1 MQYTVL
7 ASRVLNAHWRSQY
20 GANGAT
26 APPPN
31 AKDHF
36 CKSCKSD
43 EIFCG
48 AGRGGKL
55 AVSLSLLITDASL

>member
-7 ASRVLNAHWRSQY
+7 ATSVVNVHWRSQY

-26 APPPN
+26 APPPRN

-43 EIFCG
+43 EIFLW
-48 AGRGGKL
+48 GRTRG
-55 AVSLSLLITDASL
+55 

>member
-1 MQYTVL
+1 MQYIVL
-7 ASRVLNAHWRSQY
+7 TTSVVNVRWRSQY

-26 APPPN
+26 APPPPPRN

-36 CKSCKSD
+36 CKSRKSD

-48 AGRGGKL
+48 SGRGGKL
-55 AVSLSLLITDASL
+55 AVSLLIEH